1 MQEAMNPVF
10 FGEIK
15 ENKDKNILFVGALEE
30 RKGLDYLI
38 EALIKLMKNT
48 KIIGFY

>member
-15 ENKDKNILFVGALEE
+15 YIKDKNILFVGARK
-30 RKGLDYLI
+30 RKGIDYLI
-38 EALIKLMKNT
+38 EAFNKVSKNT
-48 KIIGFY
+48 KTTGFY